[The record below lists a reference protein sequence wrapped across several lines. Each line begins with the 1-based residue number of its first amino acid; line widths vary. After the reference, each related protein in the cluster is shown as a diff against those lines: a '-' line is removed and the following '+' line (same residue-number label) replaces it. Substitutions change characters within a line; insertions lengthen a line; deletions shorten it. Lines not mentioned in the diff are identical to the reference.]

1 MCKETVQQ
9 MRWHKEGIHDS
20 EDTNIMSHVTDAEAW
35 QALDCFDLEFARGPG
50 VSVLIYRRMVYMYTD
65 VEEVQPYF
73 DMFDKIFWK

>member
-1 MCKETVQQ
+1 

-35 QALDCFDLEFARGPG
+35 QALDRFDLEFARGPR